1 MVTIGSLWLPILV
14 SAVLVFI
21 VSSIL
26 HMVLKYHSRDFIKL
40 PNEDAVRAAIRSGN
54 PEPRMY
60 LIPYMADYSELKT
73 PEMQQKFAEG
83 PVAIV
88 TIRKPGA
95 YAMGPSLAQW
105 FVFSLVIA
113 VFAAYVA
120 SRTVP
125 PGTDYLHVFRV
136 VGTVAFLGYAGG
148 AIPPSIWWGKP
159 WSITLKDVFDGLIY
173 GLVTAGTF
181 GWLWPR

>member
-1 MVTIGSLWLPILV
+1 MVTLSALWMPIVL

-26 HMVLKYHSRDFIKL
+26 HMVLKYHASDYTKL

-54 PEPRMY
+54 P
-60 LIPYMADYSELKT
+60 A
-73 PEMQQKFAEG
+73 
-83 PVAIV
+83 
-88 TIRKPGA
+88 PGA
-95 YAMGPSLAQW
+95 YMLPYVGDYSQIKNPDVVQKFVDGPVGMLTLRKSGTYAMGGSLAQW
-105 FVFSLVIA
+105 FVFSLVVAI
-113 VFAAYVA
+113 FAAYIA

-136 VGTVAFLGYAGG
+136 VGTVAFLSYAGG
-148 AIPPSIWWGKP
+148 EIPPSIWMGKP
-159 WSITLKDVFDGLIY
+159 WSITLKDVFDGLVY
-173 GLVTAGTF
+173 GLVTAGAF